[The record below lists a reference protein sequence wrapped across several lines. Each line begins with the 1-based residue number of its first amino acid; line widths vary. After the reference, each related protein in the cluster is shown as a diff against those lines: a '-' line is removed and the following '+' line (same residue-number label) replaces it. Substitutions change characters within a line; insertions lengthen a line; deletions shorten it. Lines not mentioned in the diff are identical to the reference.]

1 MSKKLV
7 SLLIVLIFMAGCA
20 GTSDKTK
27 TQNQGAGIGAAGG
40 AAVGAI
46 IGQLIGRD
54 TKSTIIGAAIGGL
67 AGAVGGGLYANHVVN
82 QKGKYASEE
91 AYLNDCIASADK
103 VNTETQQYNDTLRSE
118 MQSLDDE
125 ANEMV
130 AQYNH
135 KEIKKTDLVAKQ
147 KEIDTR
153 HSEAEK
159 KLKRALAEITLQKEA
174 RNQLTSASQEQ
185 LDQMDNQIK
194 ELEKTVDEL
203 NGQAQALAA
212 ISQNLSV

>member
-7 SLLIVLIFMAGCA
+7 SLLIVLTFMVGCA

-40 AAVGAI
+40 AAIGALLGQIIGGDTASTLVGAV
-46 IGQLIGRD
+46 
-54 TKSTIIGAAIGGL
+54 IGGV
-67 AGAVGGGLYANHVVN
+67 AGAIGGGLYANHVVN
-82 QKGKYASEE
+82 QKETYASEE

-103 VNTETQQYNDTLRSE
+103 INTETREYNDTLISE
-118 MQSLDDE
+118 VQSLDDE
-125 ANEMV
+125 ASKMV
-130 AQYNH
+130 AQYNLQ
-135 KEIKKTDLVAKQ
+135 EIKKADLEVKQ
-147 KEIDTR
+147 KEIDAK

-159 KLKRALAEITLQKEA
+159 TLERALAEITLQKEA
-174 RNQLTSASQEQ
+174 RKQMTSVTQAQ

-212 ISQNLSV
+212 ISQNLTV

>member
-54 TKSTIIGAAIGGL
+54 TKSTVIGAAIGGL

-82 QKGKYASEE
+82 QKDKYASEE
-91 AYLNDCIASADK
+91 TYLNDCIASADK

-125 ANEMV
+125 ANKMV
-130 AQYNH
+130 AQYNL
-135 KEIKKTDLVAKQ
+135 KEIKKTDLLAKQ

-153 HSEAEK
+153 HSEAET
-159 KLKRALAEITLQKEA
+159 KLKRALAEIALQKEA
-174 RNQLTSASQEQ
+174 RKQLTSASQAQ
-185 LDQMDNQIK
+185 LEQMDNQIK